1 MCFYSFLNLKACR
14 RRKTNSISSD
24 SELVSFSFNAA
35 TKKLNIFYRGRSF
48 WPGRQEIYLGAGNI
62 GHRVH
67 TEWQLPLSGV
77 QSIMMEKLVQP
88 GEGRA
93 KGCRPPFLL
102 YLPSH
107 TKLWCMLQLRMQIHS
122 LYFCSTLICTL

>member
-14 RRKTNSISSD
+14 RRKINSISSD

-35 TKKLNIFYRGRSF
+35 TKKLNIFNKGRSF
-48 WPGRQEIYLGAGNI
+48 WPGRQEIYMGAGNI

-77 QSIMMEKLVQP
+77 HSIMMEKLAQP
-88 GEGRA
+88 GEGWQ
-93 KGCRPPFLL
+93 GVHDHSLSL
-102 YLPSH
+102 YPPSH
-107 TKLWCMLQLRMQIHS
+107 TKSWCMLQLRGQIHS